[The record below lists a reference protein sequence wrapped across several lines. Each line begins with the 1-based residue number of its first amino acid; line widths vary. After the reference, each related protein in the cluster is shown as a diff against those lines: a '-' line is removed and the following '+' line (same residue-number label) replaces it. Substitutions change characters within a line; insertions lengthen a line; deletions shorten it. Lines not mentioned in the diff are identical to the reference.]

1 MRTRAVRWDRQEVAS
16 DEAAEGALAKAPGR
30 SAAPSREEEQGQDGD
45 IGRYREEDGDIGRYR
60 EEDGEAPAP
69 PPKPN
74 QQAGGA
80 SGATGRVPQAREAVG
95 EAMGRLRRGSKEKV
109 EEAGRFVKGQSEREE
124 AHLPK
129 GADLPQAKEAV
140 KRVLSF
146 GRR

>member
-30 SAAPSREEEQGQDGD
+30 SAAPSREEEQEQ
-45 IGRYREEDGDIGRYR
+45 DGDIGRYR

-69 PPKPN
+69 PPNPN

-109 EEAGRFVKGQSEREE
+109 EEAGRFVKGQSERAE

-129 GADLPQAKEAV
+129 GVDLPQAKEAV